1 MTRPSIP
8 SSDLGWVAI
17 LVVLIGVGCGKVGDP
32 LPPFISVPESASD
45 FTVEQVGYEL
55 RFAWTNPLRN
65 VDQSAS
71 TDLERALIQI
81 GDDVIVETIVPGP
94 GQRQTFTLPARD
106 LVGSSRQYTI
116 RFETTSGRV
125 SGPSN
130 LVSLAVVDVPGP
142 GSRVRVTVDQDR
154 ILLEWDPPVNG
165 LEFTDGYRLYR
176 SGEMFPNL
184 PITETRFEDTDYRE
198 GEDYV
203 YTIVP
208 VRQTSSGWVEG
219 LASEPVEV
227 TAIDR
232 TPPRAPTGLSLI
244 PFQGGVFVR
253 WNPSPESDV
262 VRYWVF
268 RREGPGDPF
277 RAIGTEPQA
286 TTAYQDPDY
295 QPGYEYAVTALDR
308 SGNEG
313 PMSSLPNDL

>member
-8 SSDLGWVAI
+8 SPDLEWVAI
-17 LVVLIGVGCGKVGDP
+17 LLVLIGVGCGKVGDP

-55 RFAWTNPLRN
+55 HFAWTNPLRN

-71 TDLERALIQI
+71 TDLERALIQT
-81 GDDVIVETIVPGP
+81 GDEVIVRAMVSGP
-94 GQRQTFTLPARD
+94 GQRQAFTLPARD
-106 LVGSSRQYTI
+106 LVGSSREYTI

-125 SGPSN
+125 SGPSSP
-130 LVSLAVVDVPGP
+130 VSLTVIEVPGP
-142 GSRVRVTVDQDR
+142 GNPVRVTVDQDR
-154 ILLEWDPPVNG
+154 ILIEWDPPVSG
-165 LEFTDGYRLYR
+165 VEFADGYRLYR
-176 SGEMFPNL
+176 SGEMFPDP

-208 VRQTSSGWVEG
+208 IRQTDSGLVEG
-219 LASEPVEV
+219 LAFRPVEV

-244 PFQGGVFVR
+244 PFPGGVFVR
-253 WNPSPESDV
+253 WNSSPESDV
-262 VRYWVF
+262 VRYRVF

-277 RAIGTEPQA
+277 RPVGAESQA

-313 PMSSLPNDL
+313 PMSSLPNGL